1 MSKRENNELSL
12 SKLIHQMYE
21 KQQKETKETKEN
33 KN

>member
-1 MSKRENNELSL
+1 MSKRENNGLSL

-21 KQQKETKETKEN
+21 KQQKETKEN